1 MLVDF
6 RYRFEIKL
14 QKNVEFVGKGDL
26 PTKFEKWNIEKV
38 ASKNYHGSVEIGPVR
53 LQNNGH

>member
-38 ASKNYHGSVEIGPVR
+38 AGENDHGSVEIGPVW